1 MTKKSSLIMILIF
14 VFLLVSCSGSNADS
28 PTDAVESQTPP
39 AVMADTF
46 FSGYAVLDE
55 NENGIKDAD
64 EPLLEGMTF
73 SVILANGV
81 EFRGQTYEGQS
92 AFITI
97 PSVLPEGSWP
107 VTARMIVP
115 EASLYELSGPAEITL
130 EPGQFVANF
139 LFTQK

>member
-64 EPLLEGMTF
+64 EPLLG
-73 SVILANGV
+73 G
-81 EFRGQTYEGQS
+81 
-92 AFITI
+92 
-97 PSVLPEGSWP
+97 
-107 VTARMIVP
+107 
-115 EASLYELSGPAEITL
+115 
-130 EPGQFVANF
+130 
-139 LFTQK
+139 

>member
-1 MTKKSSLIMILIF
+1 MIKKSSPIVLLIF
-14 VFLLVSCSGSNADS
+14 MLLLVSCSGSSSESA
-28 PTDAVESQTPP
+28 TEVVESQIPP

-46 FSGYAVLDE
+46 FSGYAVLDV

-73 SVILANGV
+73 SVILASGG

-97 PSVLPEGSWP
+97 PSALPEGSWP
-107 VTARMIVP
+107 VQARMIVP
-115 EASLYELSGPAEITL
+115 EGSLYKLSSPAEINL
-130 EPGQFVANF
+130 EQGQFVADF
-139 LFTQK
+139 LFTRK

>member
-1 MTKKSSLIMILIF
+1 MIKIGYKAVTLIF
-14 VFLLVSCSGSNADS
+14 ALLLVSCSGSNIKTA
-28 PTDAVESQTPP
+28 TEAVDTQTPL

-55 NENGIKDAD
+55 NGNGIKDAG
-64 EPLLEGMTF
+64 EPLLAGMTF
-73 SVILANGV
+73 SITLAGGG

-97 PSVLPEGSWP
+97 PSALPEGSWP
-107 VTARMIVP
+107 VKAGMIVP
-115 EASLYELSGPAEITL
+115 EGSLYELSGPTEINL
-130 EPGQFVANF
+130 ERGQFIVNF

>member
-1 MTKKSSLIMILIF
+1 
-14 VFLLVSCSGSNADS
+14 
-28 PTDAVESQTPP
+28 
-39 AVMADTF
+39 MADTF

-73 SVILANGV
+73 SIILAGGG

-97 PSVLPEGSWP
+97 PSALPEGSWP
-107 VTARMIVP
+107 VKARMIIP
-115 EASLYELSGPAEITL
+115 EGSLYELSGPAEINL
-130 EPGQFVANF
+130 EQGQFVADF
-139 LFTQK
+139 LFTRK

>member
-1 MTKKSSLIMILIF
+1 MNRKSKSIVMVIFIL
-14 VFLLVSCSGSNADS
+14 LLVSCTGTSAEST
-28 PTDAVESQTPP
+28 TDAVESQTPP

-73 SVILANGV
+73 SIILAGGG

-97 PSVLPEGSWP
+97 PSALPEGSWP
-107 VTARMIVP
+107 VKARMIIP
-115 EASLYELSGPAEITL
+115 EGSLYELSGPAEINL
-130 EPGQFVANF
+130 EQGQFVADF
-139 LFTQK
+139 LFTRK